1 MTKSNNGRTCSLIS
15 AMSDGIVEFQIE
27 STRYIYR
34 VPPVYIKR
42 IIRTKSDFKSLN
54 IVKKVGKLIDKH
66 EVERVDE

>member
-1 MTKSNNGRTCSLIS
+1 MTKSNNGRTCLLIS